1 VVVIQDDL
9 AGNSM
14 TQVDQD
20 SCLLLASFALI
31 LCILLFYFRGD
42 NVSTTSEKLTAL
54 EASVAAVKARLDAQ
68 DVAIQASQADAAK
81 LQAII
86 DQLNTL
92 ANPPAPQPPTTG

>member
-1 VVVIQDDL
+1 MSDREC
-9 AGNSM
+9 G
-14 TQVDQD
+14 
-20 SCLLLASFALI
+20 LLFMGFALLIGMI
-31 LCILLFYFRGD
+31 LTFFKGD
-42 NVSTTSEKLTAL
+42 TVSTTADKLTAL

-81 LQAII
+81 LQSII

>member
-1 VVVIQDDL
+1 MSDREFVLGLSL
-9 AGNSM
+9 AI
-14 TQVDQD
+14 V
-20 SCLLLASFALI
+20 SFSLI
-31 LCILLFYFRGD
+31 CVCFRD
-42 NVSTTSEKLTAL
+42 RNVSTTADKLTAL